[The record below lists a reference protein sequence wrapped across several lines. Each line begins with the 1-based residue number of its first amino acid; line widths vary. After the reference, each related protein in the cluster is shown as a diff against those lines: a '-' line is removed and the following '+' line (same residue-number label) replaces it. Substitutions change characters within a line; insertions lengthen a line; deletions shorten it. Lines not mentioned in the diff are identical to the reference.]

1 VAFAELE
8 VFHSRPVAPTRRV
21 ALGHVHLPT
30 DPAPGFGG
38 LLLGGV
44 VAAHMPGLDPELF
57 DDLDRLAIQLQQGH
71 RIPQP
76 RLRHRFQTDRIGL
89 QRSVHKLAG
98 EGEDLVFDLAD
109 SGSPAHHVLAA
120 VYAAGRLPVG
130 PRSRVMATVRKAMRW
145 SGGLDSSLVAYLSGV
160 GHNHAWSAAAQ
171 RDPIGWALK
180 VLDLSPGRNG
190 ARPTHE
196 TIQGRFREMLR
207 QAHPDHGGEAG
218 IAAERIAALSQA
230 RRILLTAS

>member
-1 VAFAELE
+1 VPFAELE

-57 DDLDRLAIQLQQGH
+57 DDLDRLAIQLQQGR

-120 VYAAGRLPVG
+120 VYAAGRLPAG

-160 GHNHAWSAAAQ
+160 GHGHTWSAAAQ
-171 RDPIGWALK
+171 RDPMGWALG
-180 VLDLSPGRNG
+180 VLGLSLGRDG
-190 ARPTHE
+190 GRPTHE
-196 TIQGRFREMLR
+196 AIQSRFREMLR
-207 QAHPDHGGEAG
+207 QAHPDHGGEANG
-218 IAAERIAALSQA
+218 AAERIAALAEA
-230 RRILLTAS
+230 RRVLLTAL